1 MAIFKKKN
9 QALPYVDGLYPADPA
24 AVISSATFDATNVP
38 IQGGISYNDP
48 QQQVI
53 LTGAIEKNVQQT
65 PQINDGILLMDI
77 AQSHHYTVYV
87 SGMSMSRQKLPNGI
101 YSEGNGF
108 LPVKTMNLKYTSYEN
123 MSIPVAIFGDFPLLN
138 RKRVSTIDLSC
149 YDYDNNKLEYELR
162 QWEAQCF
169 PQGRYVAYMDDIA
182 REFIYRGY
190 NVKGERTLE
199 YRVFVIP
206 AGNVTVSRDYSANDA
221 KMVNFSLVVV
231 GDGRTCASGE
241 GKVPKNIPVVDHGGT
256 GYGPGS
262 GVFATPYI
270 SGFRTNYGEGQSRIH
285 DNFEL

>member
-38 IQGGISYNDP
+38 VQGGISYSDP
-48 QQQVI
+48 QQKVI
-53 LTGAIEKNVQQT
+53 LTGAVEKNVQKT

-190 NVKGERTLE
+190 NVKGVKTLE
-199 YRVFVIP
+199 YRVYVIP
-206 AGNVTVSRDYSANDA
+206 AGNVTVSRDYRANDA

-241 GKVPKNIPVVDHGGT
+241 GKVPGVIPVVDHGGT

-262 GVFATPYI
+262 GTFATPYV
-270 SGFRTNYGEGQSRIH
+270 SGYTTYDEKGRVDQHYI
-285 DNFEL
+285 